1 MNLGLG
7 LSLMLGMTLGRGSRV
22 APAFRSGLTDDGYG
36 GWDWGEP
43 GTYGLSDDGAGGW
56 DWASSPD
63 YRLNTT
69 TLEWE

>member
-1 MNLGLG
+1 MARHDHAPAGEIMM
-7 LSLMLGMTLGRGSRV
+7 SLTLGMTLGRGSGG
-22 APAFRSGLTDDGYG
+22 APAFRSGLTDDGY
-36 GWDWGEP
+36 
-43 GTYGLSDDGAGGW
+43 GGW